1 MTPNQPRPTRSEQRE
16 ATRQKAREMREAS
29 ARKERNKSLT
39 LRVSLI
45 VGILVAVSLIAV
57 AIISGVNQQAATS
70 AGPANLIYDNGIKI
84 GANLEAFT
92 KTQTPA
98 PTPSAGASA
107 GKTVPNIVIY
117 MDYQCPICQT
127 FEQGNSDQL
136 RQWVKSGAATVE
148 YHPISFLDG
157 RGSPNTY
164 SSRAANAAL
173 CVANY
178 SPNQFFD
185 FTAALF
191 AHQPAEGTPG
201 PENPALVQR
210 TTQLGVQQASKIADC
225 INNKTYGKWLE
236 NTTSTVLGSNY
247 RIKGT
252 NIAVT
257 GTPTISVNGKQY
269 AWTTEAE
276 LVSPA
281 RFAAWFQQAIKG

>member
-1 MTPNQPRPTRSEQRE
+1 MAANESRQTRSEQRE
-16 ATRQKAREMREAS
+16 ATREKARAMREAN
-29 ARKERNKSLT
+29 ARKERNKSAA
-39 LRVSLI
+39 LRVSLV
-45 VGILVAVSLIAV
+45 VGILAVIGLIAA
-57 AIISGVNQQAATS
+57 AIIGGISQQAAT
-70 AGPANLIYDNGIKI
+70 ATGPANMLYDNGIKI

-98 PTPSAGASA
+98 PTPAPTAGA
-107 GKTVPNIVIY
+107 TVPNIQIY
-117 MDYQCPICQT
+117 LDYQCPICES
-127 FEQGNSDQL
+127 FEQGNADQL
-136 RQWVKSGAATVE
+136 RQWVKAGVATVE
-148 YHPISFLDG
+148 FHPISFLDG

-185 FTAALF
+185 FSSLLY

-201 PENPALVQR
+201 PENNVLVQR
-210 TTQLGVQQASKIADC
+210 TTEVKVQNASKIADC

-236 NTTSTVLGSNY
+236 STTNTVLGSGY
-247 RIKGT
+247 KVKGAT
-252 NIAVT
+252 FGVT
-257 GTPTISVNGKQY
+257 GTPTIVVNGKQY

-276 LVSPA
+276 LTSPA